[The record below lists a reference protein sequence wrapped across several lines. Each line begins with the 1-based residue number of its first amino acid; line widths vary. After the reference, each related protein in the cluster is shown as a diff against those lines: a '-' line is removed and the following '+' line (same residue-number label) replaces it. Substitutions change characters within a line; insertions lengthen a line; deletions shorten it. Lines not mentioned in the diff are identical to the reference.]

1 MLQRPLFAGKA
12 GPPCPLQSVAG
23 RIRSQVTFDEC
34 QGMRVTI
41 PAEVDPA
48 GAVML
53 GTVGTVTG
61 LAFVLLWCSSRGI
74 AFTKTL
80 GLAVSVP
87 TGSLL
92 VLGGFSALTLALAAS
107 VVLALH
113 SREIIQ
119 IDGQTI
125 AMRTEGYYYSFGRKA
140 AQVFPLGD
148 VRNLR
153 YAPERRRGSSG
164 GDFSVVFD
172 CKRSTG
178 RFGFNLSESESRRLI
193 KTIRDRY
200 KIPGDQVDSLPV
212 EGHDGNVKTPPEER
226 KPRRHR
232 SQPPIRSHVASDEIN
247 GFVITIPNVSNEFP
261 TWVVVASCTVAVPF
275 ISLALFGL
283 FAGVI
288 IPILGRPV
296 SLSPV
301 LDHHRWPSRSPP
313 CSAIGSRTTA

>member
-1 MLQRPLFAGKA
+1 MSA
-12 GPPCPLQSVAG
+12 QSVAG

-41 PAEVDPA
+41 PPAEADPA
-48 GAVML
+48 GAVVL

-87 TGSLL
+87 TGWLL
-92 VLGGFSALTLALAAS
+92 VLGGFSALTLAMAAL

-113 SREIIQ
+113 TREIIQ

-153 YAPERRRGSSG
+153 YAPERRRGSRG
-164 GDFSVVFD
+164 GNFPYGFSIVFD
-172 CKRSTG
+172 CKRLNRAIRFQSLRAGIPPADQDHPGSLQDPGRPG
-178 RFGFNLSESESRRLI
+178 RFPAGRGPRWEREDASRR
-193 KTIRDRY
+193 T
-200 KIPGDQVDSLPV
+200 
-212 EGHDGNVKTPPEER
+212 EAEEAL
-226 KPRRHR
+226 
-232 SQPPIRSHVASDEIN
+232 VLASD
-247 GFVITIPNVSNEFP
+247 P
-261 TWVVVASCTVAVPF
+261 
-275 ISLALFGL
+275 LARCLRRDQRL
-283 FAGVI
+283 
-288 IPILGRPV
+288 R
-296 SLSPV
+296 
-301 LDHHRWPSRSPP
+301 HHHTERVE
-313 CSAIGSRTTA
+313 